1 MRHLTIAEVLHLHRM
16 VIAQSGGS
24 EGVRDQGSLE
34 SAVAQPQ
41 AAFGGADLYPSLAE
55 KATALCFSLVLN
67 HPFVDGNKRVGHAA
81 METFLLLNGFS
92 ISAPV
97 DEQETLILSL
107 ASGGLSRE
115 KLLLWVEAHTHP
127 VVQPD

>member
-1 MRHLTIAEVLHLHRM
+1 MRHLAIAEVLHLHRM

-107 ASGGLSRE
+107 ASGGFSRE
-115 KLLLWVEAHTHP
+115 KLLLWVEAHIHP
-127 VVQPD
+127 VGQPD